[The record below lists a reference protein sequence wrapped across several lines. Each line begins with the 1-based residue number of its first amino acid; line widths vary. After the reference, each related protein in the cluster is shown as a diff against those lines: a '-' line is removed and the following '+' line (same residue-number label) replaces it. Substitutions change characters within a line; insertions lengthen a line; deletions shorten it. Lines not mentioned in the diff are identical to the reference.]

1 MFKVNNKDIRTT
13 PMASCFT
20 NAEPVTGIGLPFES
34 YFQVFFGWS
43 IFYMIKK
50 LIKIVFSIN
59 LLISQ

>member
-20 NAEPVTGIGLPFES
+20 HVEPVTGIGLPFEL

-43 IFYMIKK
+43 RILEYFIW
-50 LIKIVFSIN
+50 FFP
-59 LLISQ
+59 